1 MNELFCKR
9 IKLLRQSNGW
19 SQANLAKHMGLSQQ
33 SVAKW
38 EAGQSTPTPDALAK
52 LARLFGITTDY
63 LLGVS
68 DGIPTKRTQNTNIK
82 YALWGG
88 DADEI
93 SDEMLED
100 VKRYA
105 KFIREQKKNEN

>member
-9 IKLLRQSNGW
+9 IKLLRQGNDW

-38 EAGQSTPTPDALAK
+38 ETGQSTPTPEALTK
-52 LARLFGITTDY
+52 LARLFGTTTDY
-63 LLGVS
+63 ILGVS
-68 DGIPTKRTQNTNIK
+68 DDAFAEKTQDTNIK